1 MLYFGLRNINRTFFL
16 ISKPLNMLDGTLFV
30 FSLLLNMLFLLLFA
44 VFCLPC
50 LLLILRFSNEKYIHC
65 TLLVSW
71 QSPKTQFLPF
81 RSRLV
86 SKNISGTLF
95 IVCLSLYMFYLPF
108 SGIFTRKC
116 INYSYL
122 LTVYTLNPP
131 STIYVLVYNR

>member
-1 MLYFGLRNINRTFFL
+1 MLYFGPRNTNRTFFL
-16 ISKPLNMLDGTLFV
+16 ISKSLNMLDGTLFV
-30 FSLLLNMLFLLLFA
+30 FSLLLSMLFLLLFA
-44 VFCLPC
+44 VFCSPC
-50 LLLILRFSNEKYIHC
+50 LLLILRFSNKKYIHC
-65 TLLVSW
+65 TLLVSG
-71 QSPKTQFLPF
+71 QSPKTRFLPF
-81 RSRLV
+81 RSSLV

-122 LTVYTLNPP
+122 LTAYTLNPP